1 MKITYD
7 RTKSVA
13 VTSPPPLSPPVSP
26 SSNCSHSFL
35 SSFCRPIVCL
45 CQSCQPHPQLTG
57 AAAFVCCNRSV
68 INTRLTV
75 HFAWPESV
83 QQQQQQRRLQH
94 ATRRLEKRENQPT
107 NERTN
112 CALSEMLKCII
123 TVHFAHKHTHTPIH
137 APTLS
142 HLDSLKL
149 IFALRFSIYFFFLS
163 LLLTWL
169 AFCLP

>member
-1 MKITYD
+1 MIVRNLLQQAPTPL
-7 RTKSVA
+7 
-13 VTSPPPLSPPVSP
+13 PPSAPP
-26 SSNCSHSFL
+26 SSSCSHSFL

-83 QQQQQQRRLQH
+83 QQRRLQH
-94 ATRRLEKRENQPT
+94 ATRRLEKRTNQRT

-137 APTLS
+137 TPTLS

-149 IFALRFSIYFFFLS
+149 IFALRFSIYFFFS
-163 LLLTWL
+163 FA
-169 AFCLP
+169 AFNVARILFALIDS